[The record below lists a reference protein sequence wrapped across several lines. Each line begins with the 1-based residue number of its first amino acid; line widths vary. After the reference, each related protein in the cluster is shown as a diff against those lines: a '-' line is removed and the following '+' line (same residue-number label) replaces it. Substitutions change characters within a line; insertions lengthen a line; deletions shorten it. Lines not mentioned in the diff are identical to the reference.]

1 MTSLDVIFLLVG
13 LGTATAAVL
22 TVTSRNLV
30 HAALFLAATLAGIG
44 AEFLVLQA
52 DFVGWVQIV
61 VYVGA
66 IAVLFLFGLML
77 TRAPIG
83 REALDSQN
91 RGLAIGVA
99 GAMFLVLLTLMVQAF
114 GGTGAVDVQGIRI
127 TSIGLALFSTWVL
140 PFELLSML
148 LLGALVGAILLS
160 RRESGESGSEAPP
173 TRVLTGDVPSSE
185 LEATEAGRELEA
197 SSTAS
202 ELEGVGA
209 DQGGDS

>member
-1 MTSLDVIFLLVG
+1 MTGVDVVFLLVG
-13 LGTATAAVL
+13 LATATTAVL

-52 DFVGWVQIV
+52 DFVAWVQIV

-91 RGLAIGVA
+91 RALGLGVA
-99 GAMFLVLLTLMVQAF
+99 SAMFVVLIVLMVQAF
-114 GGTGAVDVQGIRI
+114 GGQTVQVATGARI
-127 TSIGLALFSTWVL
+127 ADIGLAIFSTWVF
-140 PFELLSML
+140 PFELVSML
-148 LLGALVGAILLS
+148 LLGALIGAILLS
-160 RRESGESGSEAPP
+160 RRETGESGTEDAP
-173 TRVLTGDVPSSE
+173 TRVLTGDVPSTE
-185 LEATEAGRELEA
+185 LEATAAGRELEA
-197 SSTAS
+197 TSTAR
-202 ELEGVGA
+202 ELEGAGA
-209 DQGGDS
+209 DQGGEQ

>member
-1 MTSLDVIFLLVG
+1 MTGVDVVFLLIG
-13 LGTATAAVL
+13 LGTAASAVL
-22 TVTSRNLV
+22 TVTSKNLV

-44 AEFLVLQA
+44 AEFLVLKA

-91 RGLAIGVA
+91 RGLAIAVA
-99 GAMFLVLLTLMVQAF
+99 GAMFVVLLVLMVQGF
-114 GGTGAVDVQGIRI
+114 GGESVPIADGVRI
-127 TSIGLALFSTWVL
+127 EALGLAIFSTWVL

-148 LLGALVGAILLS
+148 LLGALIGAILLS
-160 RRESGESGSEAPP
+160 RREAGESGTEEAP
-173 TRVLTGDVPSSE
+173 TRILTSDAPSSE
-185 LEATEAGRELEA
+185 LPAGDASRELE
-197 SSTAS
+197 TT
-202 ELEGVGA
+202 
-209 DQGGDS
+209 GGEQ

>member
-1 MTSLDVIFLLVG
+1 MTGPDIVFLLIG
-13 LGTATAAVL
+13 LATAATAVL

-52 DFVGWVQIV
+52 DFVAWVQIV

-91 RGLAIGVA
+91 RGLGLAVA
-99 GAMFLVLLTLMVQAF
+99 GLMFVVLLALMVQAF
-114 GGTGAVDVQGIRI
+114 GGQSVPIDTGARI
-127 TSIGLALFSTWVL
+127 ADLGLAIFSTWVF
-140 PFELLSML
+140 PFELVSVL
-148 LLGALVGAILLS
+148 LLGALIGAILLS
-160 RRESGESGSEAPP
+160 RRESGESGEEDVP
-173 TRVLTGDVPSSE
+173 TRILTGDVPSTE
-185 LEATEAGRELEA
+185 LEATERGRALEA
-197 SSTAS
+197 AGPTS
-202 ELEGVGA
+202 
-209 DQGGDS
+209 GGDQ